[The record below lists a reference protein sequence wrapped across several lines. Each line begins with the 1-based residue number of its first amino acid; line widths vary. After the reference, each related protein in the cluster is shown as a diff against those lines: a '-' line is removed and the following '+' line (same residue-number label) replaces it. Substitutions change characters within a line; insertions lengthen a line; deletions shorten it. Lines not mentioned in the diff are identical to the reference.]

1 MPSCIFTGKIE
12 IMKQIFLLFVSAMTI
27 TSSVWSQAYEGSIEY
42 DKKKQQAILI
52 DYSFPSDAVQNAIVQ
67 KMGKLGY
74 KPKEEK
80 GLFNKDKGFLV
91 FKNAYVTD
99 ITGDRMDYVIN
110 VERKSRKSSDQSVMY
125 MIMYKDGGNALLAM
139 KPEDI
144 SKAKSF
150 LNNMLPEVEAADL
163 ELRIK
168 DQEEIIS
175 KAEKKL
181 SNLRDDQTSL
191 EKKLR
196 ENKSDQESTQ
206 KDIEAQK
213 QALGVLI
220 GKRKTN

>member
-1 MPSCIFTGKIE
+1 
-12 IMKQIFLLFVSAMTI
+12 
-27 TSSVWSQAYEGSIEY
+27 
-42 DKKKQQAILI
+42 
-52 DYSFPSDAVQNAIVQ
+52 
-67 KMGKLGY
+67 
-74 KPKEEK
+74 
-80 GLFNKDKGFLV
+80 
-91 FKNAYVTD
+91 
-99 ITGDRMDYVIN
+99 
-110 VERKSRKSSDQSVMY
+110 
-125 MIMYKDGGNALLAM
+125 MIMYKDGGNALLTL

-181 SNLRDDQTSL
+181 NNLRDDQTNL